1 MSKIEKLVEH
11 VRKITN
17 ETMIYAYE
25 LTGETLDKAK
35 NTLQYAKKVQDSISQ
50 ALLNE
55 PNAEIDGQ
63 DAFIV
68 VSVSILPQLNNAV
81 KELEDAIQNYNP
93 NSEQVNE
100 EVVADQQVDDEL
112 DNLFK
117 RDITF
122 DKEE

>member
-25 LTGETLDKAK
+25 LTDETLDKAK

>member
-25 LTGETLDKAK
+25 LTDETLDKAK
-35 NTLQYAKKVQDSISQ
+35 NTLQYAKKVQNSISQ